1 MGGSAFM
8 RCLWAAAAGLLLEAR
23 GDPSACRLSPEE
35 YRESVVLQGLNF
47 DGAYELSLA
56 AGLDCLG
63 EITAPLGGVN
73 QSLHAVADFYEQF
86 YAFRYICIDPEDSE
100 QSQAPPFDFGI
111 YGSARGGGA
120 SAEASKVDIV
130 KELRQLAASLPEEP
144 SLADWF
150 LPANTLF
157 YRLRDSHV
165 DWKNGG
171 TKADT
176 VLNQFIFFL
185 QDDSSLEAARIEVS
199 AKGKVVVDGYA
210 DARFTS
216 AGRELA
222 SIDGLPPMQWFRAE
236 MVENPAFNY
245 GFKSLGPRFNR
256 MLTLGRVGLAWL
268 GSHVGDVSQMK
279 PTVEVKYQDGT
290 TGTWSWRWLLLTR
303 SLSACQRFDAECT
316 LNLLKK
322 PLQSPGTLYAN
333 ALEAFTALQS
343 AHESALTNVAPEFP
357 DDTML
362 QRLQEDEGLRSLLRI
377 EEHQVPG
384 TKAHAK
390 QAKSARS
397 AAAEPSEVFP
407 RRWLL
412 DPALSP
418 MGASYGY
425 AQLQRGPEGELFAVM
440 KFPRFY
446 LTPDESGGFDVQS
459 RFPDFWKEFLQEAES
474 HQVTKLLVDV
484 SGNAGGF
491 VDLAYL
497 FVRALFPLL
506 EFPVLCNEYD
516 RPVGSLFEA
525 WRKVNITPLVSF
537 LKSPGASAARVKN
550 LTSAKQRE
558 LEALLHGVTRACI
571 ALDVLSYDDFMLV
584 QEAVDTLELGEMD
597 ADTLQQTVKVL
608 SESAAS
614 FGNPFTLYLT
624 AFSAEGQVFNPFE
637 ETRFRRRGGQ
647 ENVELSALFHVEDCV
662 AVYTKQFVDALAG
675 VKNPFKDI
683 LFLSDGLCGSSC
695 DTAARTAYMLSQQL
709 AVEEGTPKVRFAA
722 FGGLGGTAAEARR
735 TLSATSFPGGNV
747 MSSAMGLLYNPV
759 FSVAALGYLAALWA
773 GLESMQTQLANFQ
786 RLVPQYPYYW
796 EKLPKYPQSEMY
808 QKALGQHSLP
818 AEYYFF
824 PTDFV
829 LPDWYRGIDG
839 MPNRWN
845 ESELARLHWDALG
858 AFSGSAWRAAPEA
871 EGSWLMAAFSTG
883 RLGGGGH
890 VVPAVSMVICF
901 VLLATGLAQI
911 SKKRRPELADP
922 EALLSS
928 SEASE

>member
-1 MGGSAFM
+1 MFLKM
-8 RCLWAAAAGLLLEAR
+8 E
-23 GDPSACRLSPEE
+23 PSRP
-35 YRESVVLQGLNF
+35 
-47 DGAYELSLA
+47 LSLR
-56 AGLDCLG
+56 
-63 EITAPLGGVN
+63 P
-73 QSLHAVADFYEQF
+73 
-86 YAFRYICIDPEDSE
+86 
-100 QSQAPPFDFGI
+100 
-111 YGSARGGGA
+111 
-120 SAEASKVDIV
+120 
-130 KELRQLAASLPEEP
+130 
-144 SLADWF
+144 
-150 LPANTLF
+150 
-157 YRLRDSHV
+157 
-165 DWKNGG
+165 
-171 TKADT
+171 
-176 VLNQFIFFL
+176 
-185 QDDSSLEAARIEVS
+185 
-199 AKGKVVVDGYA
+199 
-210 DARFTS
+210 
-216 AGRELA
+216 
-222 SIDGLPPMQWFRAE
+222 
-236 MVENPAFNY
+236 
-245 GFKSLGPRFNR
+245 FKSLNR
-256 MLTLGRVGLAWL
+256 TNIR
-268 GSHVGDVSQMK
+268 
-279 PTVEVKYQDGT
+279 
-290 TGTWSWRWLLLTR
+290 
-303 SLSACQRFDAECT
+303 
-316 LNLLKK
+316 
-322 PLQSPGTLYAN
+322 
-333 ALEAFTALQS
+333 QS

-459 RFPDFWKEFLQEAES
+459 R
-474 HQVTKLLVDV
+474 
-484 SGNAGGF
+484 
-491 VDLAYL
+491 
-497 FVRALFPLL
+497 
-506 EFPVLCNEYD
+506 
-516 RPVGSLFEA
+516 
-525 WRKVNITPLVSF
+525 
-537 LKSPGASAARVKN
+537 
-550 LTSAKQRE
+550 
-558 LEALLHGVTRACI
+558 HGVTRACI

-890 VVPAVSMVICF
+890 VVPAVGVAICF
-901 VLLATGLAQI
+901 VLAAGLAQI
-911 SKKRRPELADP
+911 SKFRRPERADP
-922 EALLSS
+922 EVQKVKQHQEDMPGAPAQSKEVYDLSRTTSALQKRDEKENESDKLRAELTAVEEARKSS
-928 SEASE
+928 QKTAQKLLATPAAIDDVGDRVFFPTAKERVRKAEEEKRAQEAAAEKAAAEAAAPPEAPEEALASARRRAKEGKEAAASALEPPAPGKEVWQQVRLPLRFHSREAGEFWSELRARLTMY